1 LRQRFLEEANLA
13 QEAGMKSVA
22 VLYGAVVYA
31 IFFATFLYAVGFVA
45 GAPIPKAIDSGPV
58 VGAGEAVVVDLLL
71 LGLFAV
77 QHSLMAREA
86 FKAWWTRFVP
96 KPVERST
103 YVLFASLCLILLYW
117 QWRPLP
123 TVVWSVG
130 APWSAVLWAVS
141 ALGWATVLLST
152 FLINHFDLFG
162 LRQVW
167 AYRQGREAPPPD
179 FKAPLFYKVV
189 RHPIYLG
196 FILAFWATPDMTQ
209 GHLLFAAAT
218 TAYILIGIQLEERDL
233 LKVFGAR
240 YEAYREEAGML
251 YPKVRRSRSGA
262 RLQH

>member
-1 LRQRFLEEANLA
+1 
-13 QEAGMKSVA
+13 MKSVA
-22 VLYGAVVYA
+22 VLYGVVVYA
-31 IFFATFLYAVGFVA
+31 IFFVTFLYAICFVA
-45 GAPIPKAIDSGPV
+45 GVALPKGIDSGTP
-58 VGAGEAVVVDLLL
+58 AGLGETLVVDLLL

-77 QHSLMAREA
+77 QHSLMARPF
-86 FKAWWTRFVP
+86 FKAWWTKFVP

-103 YVLFASLCLILLYW
+103 YVLFASLCLILLFW

-123 TVVWSVG
+123 QVVWNVTS
-130 APWSAVLWAVS
+130 APAAAALWAIS

-167 AYRQGREAPPPD
+167 AYRLGKETMPPE
-179 FKAPLFYKVV
+179 FKTPLLYRVV
-189 RHPIYLG
+189 RHPIYAG
-196 FILAFWATPDMTQ
+196 FILAFWATPTMTQ

-240 YEAYREEAGML
+240 YEAYRGQAGML
-251 YPKVRRSRSGA
+251 YPKIGRAPA
-262 RLQH
+262 RDVGHLPS

>member
-1 LRQRFLEEANLA
+1 MLSERKHPE
-13 QEAGMKSVA
+13 QEAEMKSVA
-22 VLYGAVVYA
+22 VLYGVVAYAV
-31 IFFATFLYAVGFVA
+31 FFLSFLYAIGFVA
-45 GAPIPKAIDSGPV
+45 GVGAPKGIDSGTV
-58 VGAGEAVVVDLLL
+58 SGVGESLVVDLLL
-71 LGLFAV
+71 LGLFAL
-77 QHSLMAREA
+77 QHSVMARPA

-123 TVVWSVG
+123 TIVWSVTSVP
-130 APWSAVLWAVS
+130 AVAVLWAI
-141 ALGWATVLLST
+141 AAIGWATVLLST

-167 AYRQGREAPPPD
+167 AYRLGKAIPPPD
-179 FKAPLFYKVV
+179 FKAPLFYKIV

-196 FILAFWATPDMTQ
+196 FILAFWATPAMTQ
-209 GHLLFAAAT
+209 GHLLFAAGA

-251 YPKVRRSRSGA
+251 YPKMGRPRTGA

>member
-1 LRQRFLEEANLA
+1 
-13 QEAGMKSVA
+13 MKPLA
-22 VLYGAVVYA
+22 VLYGVVAYA
-31 IFFATFLYAVGFVA
+31 IFFLTFLYAVGFVA
-45 GAPIPKAIDSGPV
+45 GIPIPKGIDT
-58 VGAGEAVVVDLLL
+58 GAVHSLGKSLIVDVFL

-77 QHSLMAREA
+77 QHSLMARPA
-86 FKAWWTRFVP
+86 FKAWWTQFVP
-96 KPVERST
+96 KPIERST

-123 TVVWSVG
+123 TLVWSVP
-130 APWSAVLWAVS
+130 APWRALLWMVS

-167 AYRQGREAPPPD
+167 AYRSGKEVPPPD
-179 FKAPLFYKVV
+179 FRTPLFYKVV

-196 FILAFWATPDMTQ
+196 FILAFWATPTMSQ

-233 LKVFGAR
+233 IKVFGAR
-240 YEAYREEAGML
+240 YEAYRGEAGML
-251 YPKVRRSRSGA
+251 YPKPRRAPPSGVGHA
-262 RLQH
+262 QS